1 MEVTVREAQPGD
13 YAAAGEVAVA
23 AYRTID
29 PELGAYEARLRD
41 VAGRTTD
48 ATVLVA
54 VVGGRVVGTVTYVPG
69 PESALAESE
78 EPGDAGL
85 RMLAVAP
92 DAGGHGI
99 GTALVAHALELAR
112 QARRRRLVLLTR
124 PQMHAAHA
132 VYARLGFARAPGLD
146 EAFDDVTLL
155 GYARTIE
162 HAESANIHDTDGQD
176 PAVG

>member
-1 MEVTVREAQPGD
+1 MEITVREAQAGD

-54 VVGGRVVGTVTYVPG
+54 VVGGRVVGTATFVPG
-69 PESALAESE
+69 PESALAE

-155 GYARTIE
+155 GYARMIE
-162 HAESANIHDTDGQD
+162 HLDSANIHDTDGQD
-176 PAVG
+176 PGVR